1 MSASLAAGAENAED
15 FYVLTGE
22 EFCGDG
28 GGGCGADLGEVPRG
42 DGEGWLA
49 GFGIEKQVGGVQLFV
64 GISWTVGDHHQLH
77 AQASAFTVVTRHDEK
92 DAVGEAHLSAHRHQ
106 GCGIA
111 TAESVFDGED
121 NARRIE
127 SAADVLFAERG
138 GLRACG

>member
-28 GGGCGADLGEVPRG
+28 GGGCGADLGEVGR
-42 DGEGWLA
+42 
-49 GFGIEKQVGGVQLFV
+49 VQLFI

-127 SAADVLFAERG
+127 SAADVLFAER
-138 GLRACG
+138 